1 MASGR
6 HATRQWIG
14 TRTHS
19 TSLGFDAR
27 NADNWR
33 PLNPSGCAMFVP
45 GQRWISTAEPE
56 LGLGTVLRVE
66 GRGVQVLFAK
76 AGVLRPYAAD
86 SAPLVRAEFRAG
98 QRVAG
103 KGIAFLVERVEI
115 KEELL
120 IYRGEGRELHE
131 GQLDD
136 EQSVS
141 QADDRLIGGRTDP
154 VSQFELRL
162 EGLRRRAEARRSP
175 MWGLGAARVGLVPHQ
190 LRVAGIAAARRP
202 PRVLLADEVGLGKTI
217 EAGMIVARQLAT
229 GRAARVLLLLPDT
242 LVYQWFVELLRRF
255 NLSFAIYD
263 EERCEALD
271 LPLDGATAP
280 ANPFED
286 EQLVIADFAF
296 LEANP
301 KRAQQLLDA
310 PWDLLVVDEAHHLA
324 WTPAAASPRY
334 TLVEQLAAKTPGVI
348 LLTATPE
355 QLGRSG
361 HFARLRLLDPQRYH
375 DLDADLAEAEG
386 FQSLSRIADKLL
398 DGEALDAA
406 QLATLRNAFAGDA
419 ALEARLAD
427 TTRPEHAREILAA
440 LIDRHGTGRAMFR
453 NRRAGIGGFPQR
465 LPQWQVLD
473 AAGLDE
479 AMRQALLAEFHADIQ
494 QPPPVLELDYANDPR
509 LNALVELLDAHPQ
522 DKFLLICRS
531 QAKVLA
537 LEEALRTRSGAGIA
551 RFHEGLGIVQRDR
564 NAAYFAQPDGAR
576 LLLCSEIGSEGRN
589 FQFAHRLVLWDLPL
603 DPDLLE
609 QRIGR
614 LDRIGQAHDISIHIL
629 AVADSAQHVLARWYD
644 EGVDA
649 FRQSPAD
656 GRELLRRYGDTLAQ
670 LADQHARGDDGRDQE
685 LDALLVE
692 TRAAH
697 EQMAEL
703 IHEGRDHLLELAAS
717 RDPHA
722 EELAQAFRR
731 EDEDPSRDAFV
742 QRLLEAY
749 GIHAEELGGKVLLL
763 DPQYL
768 STDALPGFAEGPQSA
783 TFSRAVALAREE
795 LPLLRLDHPMIA
807 GALDLALSGEQGNAA
822 FMVDDALPPRSA
834 LLQAVFVL
842 ECVAD
847 RRLDAERFLPA
858 LPITVT
864 VDTRL
869 AERADFEPS
878 EAALRKAA
886 DRNIE
891 VPRYR
896 KFLAKLVPPMLEKAE
911 LATGA
916 RAQAMIAAAMAEAG
930 AALDAELSRLEALR
944 AVNPSI
950 SAAEIATLAAERD
963 ALLTALPQSRLR
975 LDAVRFVVSADF
987 LALR

>member
-1 MASGR
+1 
-6 HATRQWIG
+6 
-14 TRTHS
+14 
-19 TSLGFDAR
+19 
-27 NADNWR
+27 
-33 PLNPSGCAMFVP
+33 MFVP

-76 AGVLRPYAAD
+76 AGVLRPYAID
-86 SAPLVRAEFRAG
+86 SAPLVRAEFRPG

-115 KEELL
+115 REDLL
-120 IYRGEGRELHE
+120 IYRGEGRELEE

-154 VSQFELRL
+154 VSHFELRL
-162 EGLRRRAEARRSP
+162 EGLRRRAGARRSP
-175 MWGLGAARVGLVPHQ
+175 AWGLGAARIGLVPHQ
-190 LRVAGIAAARRP
+190 LRVAGIASTRRP

-217 EAGMIVARQLAT
+217 EAGMIIARQLAT
-229 GRAARVLLLLPDT
+229 GRAGRVLVLLPDT

-263 EERCEALD
+263 EERCEALEVSG
-271 LPLDGATAP
+271 DGS
-280 ANPFED
+280 NPFED
-286 EQLVIADFAF
+286 EQLVIADFSF
-296 LEANP
+296 LEQSP
-301 KRAQQLLDA
+301 KRAKQLLAA

-324 WTPAAASPRY
+324 WSPEAASPRY
-334 TLVEQLAAKTPGVI
+334 TLVEQLAAATPGVI

-375 DLDADLAEAEG
+375 DLDIYLSEADK
-386 FQSLSRIADKLL
+386 FHNLSKIADRLL
-398 DGEALDAA
+398 DSEPLDEP
-406 QLATLRNAFAGDA
+406 QRATLHEAFTGDTS
-419 ALEARLAD
+419 LQARLAD
-427 TTRPEHAREILAA
+427 STKPEHAREIIAA

-453 NRRAGIGGFPQR
+453 NRRAAIGGFPQR
-465 LPQWQVLD
+465 APIWHVLD
-473 AAGLDE
+473 ADVLSEDG
-479 AMRQALLAEFHADIQ
+479 RQTLLAEFHADIQ
-494 QPPPVLELDYANDPR
+494 QPPPAIEIDYSNDPR
-509 LNALVELLDAHPQ
+509 IDTLVTLLEAHPQ

-537 LEEALRTRSGAGIA
+537 LEEALRTRSGVGVA

-614 LDRIGQAHDISIHIL
+614 LDRIGQKHDISIHVL
-629 AVADSAQHVLARWYD
+629 TVADSAQHVLARWYD
-644 EGVDA
+644 QGVDA
-649 FRQSPAD
+649 FRTSPAD
-656 GRELLRRYGDTLAQ
+656 GRELLRRFGDSLAR
-670 LADQHARGDDGRDQE
+670 LASEHARGDDNRDQE
-685 LDALLVE
+685 LDVLLAE

-697 EQMAEL
+697 EEMAAL
-703 IHEGRDHLLELAAS
+703 IRDGRDHLLELAAS
-717 RDPHA
+717 RDMHA
-722 EELAQAFRR
+722 DELQQAFTR
-731 EDEDPSRDAFV
+731 EDHDPSRDAFI
-742 QRLLEAY
+742 QGLLERY

-768 STDALPGFAEGPQSA
+768 STDALPGFAEGPQA
-783 TFSRAVALAREE
+783 VTFAREVALAREE
-795 LPLLRLDHPMIA
+795 LPLLRLDHPMVQ
-807 GALDLALSGEQGNAA
+807 GALDLTLSSEQGNAA
-822 FMVDDALPPRSA
+822 FLVDDALPPRSA
-834 LLQAVFVL
+834 LLQAVFLL

-847 RRLDAERFLPA
+847 RKLDVERFLPM
-858 LPITVT
+858 LPIVVT
-864 VDTRL
+864 IDTRL
-869 AERADFEPS
+869 AERADFRPS
-878 EAALRKAA
+878 DIALRKAA

-896 KFLAKLVPPMLEKAE
+896 KFLTKLVPPMLEKAE
-911 LATGA
+911 SLAGE
-916 RAQAMIAAAMAEAG
+916 RAQTSIVDAVAQATE
-930 AALDAELSRLEALR
+930 ALDAELSRLLALR
-944 AVNPSI
+944 AVNPAI
-950 SAAEIATLAAERD
+950 SDAEIAAVTNERT
-963 ALLTALPQSRLR
+963 ALLKALPESRLR
-975 LDAVRFVVSADF
+975 LDAVRFVVSPDF

>member
-1 MASGR
+1 
-6 HATRQWIG
+6 
-14 TRTHS
+14 
-19 TSLGFDAR
+19 
-27 NADNWR
+27 
-33 PLNPSGCAMFVP
+33 MFVP

-76 AGVLRPYAAD
+76 AGVLRPYAMD

-103 KGIAFLVERVEI
+103 KGLAFLVERVEI
-115 KEELL
+115 KDDLL
-120 IYRGEGRELHE
+120 VYRGEGRELHE

-154 VSQFELRL
+154 VAQFELRL
-162 EGLRRRAEARRSP
+162 DGLRRFANARRSAA
-175 MWGLGAARVGLVPHQ
+175 WGLGAARIGLVPHQ

-217 EAGMIVARQLAT
+217 EAGMIIARQLAT
-229 GRAARVLLLLPDT
+229 GRASRVLLLVPDT

-263 EERCEALD
+263 EERCEALEQPAETD
-271 LPLDGATAP
+271 AGEA

-286 EQLVIADFAF
+286 EQLVIADFGF
-296 LEANP
+296 LERNP
-301 KRAQQLLDA
+301 KRTQQLLDA
-310 PWDLLVVDEAHHLA
+310 TWDVLVVDEAHHLA
-324 WTPAAASPRY
+324 WTPEAASPRY
-334 TLVEQLAAKTPGVI
+334 TLVEQLAVQTPGVV

-361 HFARLRLLDPQRYH
+361 HFARLRLLDPQRYQ
-375 DLDADLAEAEG
+375 DLDVYLAEAEQ
-386 FQSLSRIADKLL
+386 FQALSKIADRLL
-398 DGEALDAA
+398 DGTRPDETQLALLRQAFADDPLLQA
-406 QLATLRNAFAGDA
+406 QLEDIA
-419 ALEARLAD
+419 
-427 TTRPEHAREILAA
+427 RPEHARAILAA
-440 LIDRHGTGRAMFR
+440 LIDRHGTGRTMFR
-453 NRRAGIGGFPQR
+453 NHRAGIGGFPKR
-465 LPQWQVLD
+465 VPRWHLID
-473 AAGLDE
+473 ADRLDE
-479 AMRQALLAEFHADIQ
+479 NARQSLLAEFHADIQ
-494 QPPPVLELDYANDPR
+494 QPAPALALDYASDPR
-509 LNALVELLDAHPQ
+509 LDALVALLDEHPR

-537 LEEALRTRSGAGIA
+537 LEEALRTKSGVGIA

-564 NAAYFAQPDGAR
+564 NAAYFAQPEGAR

-614 LDRIGQAHDISIHIL
+614 LDRIGQKHDIDIHIL

-649 FRQSPAD
+649 FHVSPAD
-656 GRELLRRYGDTLAQ
+656 GRELLRRYGEPLAR
-670 LADQHARGDDGRDQE
+670 LADEHARGEDNRDQE
-685 LDALLVE
+685 LEALLAE
-692 TRAAH
+692 TRASH
-697 EQMAEL
+697 EQMAAL
-703 IHEGRDHLLELAAS
+703 IRAGRDHLLELAAT

-722 EELAQAFRR
+722 DSLSQAFRH
-731 EDEDPSRDAFV
+731 EDDDPSRDAFV
-742 QRLLEAY
+742 QRLLENF
-749 GIHAEELGGKVLLL
+749 GIHAEELGAQVLLL

-768 STDALPGFAEGPQSA
+768 STDALPGFAEGPLSV
-783 TFSRAVALAREE
+783 TFSREVALAREE
-795 LPLLRLDHPMIA
+795 LPLLRLDHPLVL
-807 GALDLALSGEQGNAA
+807 GALELALSGEQGNAA
-822 FMVDDALPPRSA
+822 FMVDDALPARTA
-834 LLQAVFVL
+834 LLQAVYLL

-847 RRLDAERFLPA
+847 RKLDAERFLPT
-858 LPITVT
+858 LPIAVT
-864 VDTRL
+864 VDTKL
-869 AERADFEPS
+869 AERADFQPS
-878 EAALRKAA
+878 DIALRKAA

-891 VPRYR
+891 VARYR
-896 KFLAKLVPPMLEKAE
+896 KFLAKLVPPMLARTEAIASE
-911 LATGA
+911 
-916 RAQAMIAAAMAEAG
+916 RAQAGIDAAMAQVTDT
-930 AALDAELSRLEALR
+930 LDAELARLLALR

-950 SAAEIATLAAERD
+950 SETEIAATTEERS
-963 ALLTALPQSRLR
+963 ALLAALPQSRLR
-975 LDAVRFVVSADF
+975 LDAVRFVVSGDF

>member
-1 MASGR
+1 
-6 HATRQWIG
+6 
-14 TRTHS
+14 
-19 TSLGFDAR
+19 
-27 NADNWR
+27 
-33 PLNPSGCAMFVP
+33 MFVP

-76 AGVLRPYAAD
+76 AGVLRPYAVD

-103 KGIAFLVERVEI
+103 KGIAFLVEQVEI
-115 KEELL
+115 REDLL

-141 QADDRLIGGRTDP
+141 QADDRLIGGRTDS
-154 VSQFELRL
+154 VAQFELRV

-175 MWGLGAARVGLVPHQ
+175 AWGLGAARVGLVPHQ
-190 LRVAGIAAARRP
+190 LRVASIASARRP

-229 GRAARVLLLLPDT
+229 GRASRVLLLLPDT

-263 EERCEALD
+263 EERCEALSLSD
-271 LPLDGATAP
+271 EGEASG
-280 ANPFED
+280 NPFED

-324 WTPAAASPRY
+324 WTPEAASPRY
-334 TLVEQLAAKTPGVI
+334 TLAERLAAKTPGVI

-375 DLDADLAEAEG
+375 DLDAYLAEAER
-386 FQSLSRIADKLL
+386 FQPLSQVADKLL
-398 DGEALDAA
+398 DGEALSDAE
-406 QLATLRNAFAGDA
+406 LAMLRNAFVGDA

-465 LPQWQVLD
+465 VPQWQVLD
-473 AAGLDE
+473 AADVDE
-479 AMRQALLAEFHADIQ
+479 AMRQSLLAEFHADIQ
-494 QPPPVLELDYANDPR
+494 QPSPVLEHDYANDPR
-509 LNALVELLDAHPQ
+509 LEALVELLDAHPQ

-614 LDRIGQAHDISIHIL
+614 LDRIGQTHDISIHIL

-649 FRQSPAD
+649 FRLSPAD
-656 GRELLRRYGDTLAQ
+656 GRELLRRYGDTLAR

-685 LDALLVE
+685 LDVLLAE

-703 IHEGRDHLLELAAS
+703 IREGRDHLLELAAS

-722 EELAQAFRR
+722 EELGQAFRR

-768 STDALPGFAEGPQSA
+768 STDALPGFAEGPLSA

-822 FMVDDALPPRSA
+822 FMVDDMLPPRSA
-834 LLQAVFVL
+834 LLQSVFVL

-864 VDTRL
+864 IDTKL
-869 AERADFEPS
+869 VEREDFQPS
-878 EAALRKAA
+878 DTALRKAA

-911 LATGA
+911 QTARS
-916 RAQAMIAAAMAEAG
+916 RAQAMIDDAVAEAG
-930 AALDAELSRLEALR
+930 ATLDAELSRLQALR
-944 AVNPSI
+944 TVNPSI
-950 SAAEIATLAAERD
+950 SAAEIATVAAERD
-963 ALLTALPQSRLR
+963 ALLAALPQSRLR

>member
-1 MASGR
+1 
-6 HATRQWIG
+6 
-14 TRTHS
+14 
-19 TSLGFDAR
+19 
-27 NADNWR
+27 
-33 PLNPSGCAMFVP
+33 MFVP

-115 KEELL
+115 KEDLL

-229 GRAARVLLLLPDT
+229 GRASRVLLLLPDT

-271 LPLDGATAP
+271 LPLDGAAAP

-324 WTPAAASPRY
+324 WTPEAASPRY
-334 TLVEQLAAKTPGVI
+334 TLVEQLAAKTPGVV

-361 HFARLRLLDPQRYH
+361 HFARLRLLDPQRYRE
-375 DLDADLAEAEG
+375 LDAYLAEADA

-453 NRRAGIGGFPQR
+453 NRRAGIGGFPKR
-465 LPQWQVLD
+465 IPQWQVLD

-479 AMRQALLAEFHADIQ
+479 ATRQSLLAEFHADIQ
-494 QPPPVLELDYANDPR
+494 QPPPVLEFDYANDPR
-509 LNALVELLDAHPQ
+509 LHALVELLDAHPQ

-537 LEEALRTRSGAGIA
+537 LEEALRTRTGAGIA

-589 FQFAHRLVLWDLPL
+589 FQFAHRLLLWDLPL

-614 LDRIGQAHDISIHIL
+614 LDRIGQAHDIDIHIL

-656 GRELLRRYGDTLAQ
+656 GRELLRRFGDTLAQ

-685 LDALLVE
+685 LDALLAE

-703 IHEGRDHLLELAAS
+703 IREGRDHLLELAAS

-731 EDEDPSRDAFV
+731 EDEDPARDAFV

-749 GIHAEELGGKVLLL
+749 GVHAEELGGKVLLL

-783 TFSRAVALAREE
+783 TFSRTVALAREE

-869 AERADFEPS
+869 AERADFQPS

-911 LATGA
+911 LAARA
-916 RAQAMIAAAMAEAG
+916 RAQAMIATAMTEAG
-930 AALDAELSRLEALR
+930 AALDAELSRLQALR

-950 SAAEIATLAAERD
+950 SATEIATVTAERD
-963 ALLTALPQSRLR
+963 ALLAALPKSRLR

>member
-1 MASGR
+1 
-6 HATRQWIG
+6 
-14 TRTHS
+14 
-19 TSLGFDAR
+19 
-27 NADNWR
+27 
-33 PLNPSGCAMFVP
+33 MFVP

-76 AGVLRPYAAD
+76 AGVLRPYAID
-86 SAPLVRAEFRAG
+86 SAPLVRAEFRPG

-103 KGIAFLVERVEI
+103 KGIAFLVERVEVR
-115 KEELL
+115 EDLL
-120 IYRGEGRELHE
+120 VYRGEGRELEE

-154 VSQFELRL
+154 AAHFELRL
-162 EGLRRRAEARRSP
+162 DGLRRRADARRSP
-175 MWGLGAARVGLVPHQ
+175 VWGLGASRIGLVPHQ
-190 LRVAGIAAARRP
+190 LRVAGIASARRP

-217 EAGMIVARQLAT
+217 EAGMIIARQLAT
-229 GRAARVLLLLPDT
+229 GRAERVLLLLPDT

-263 EERCEALD
+263 EERCEALEQSG
-271 LPLDGATAP
+271 DGR
-280 ANPFED
+280 NPFED
-286 EQLVIADFAF
+286 EQLVIADFSF
-296 LEANP
+296 LEQSP
-301 KRAQQLLDA
+301 KRASQLLDA
-310 PWDLLVVDEAHHLA
+310 RWDLLVVDEAHHLA
-324 WTPAAASPRY
+324 WTPEAASPRY
-334 TLVEQLAAKTPGVI
+334 TLVEQLAAATPGVT

-375 DLDADLAEAEG
+375 DLDVYLSESDAFHNLSKIADRLLEG
-386 FQSLSRIADKLL
+386 QSLDDTQRA
-398 DGEALDAA
+398 ALKD
-406 QLATLRNAFAGDA
+406 AFAGDNE
-419 ALEARLAD
+419 LQARLAD
-427 TTRPEHAREILAA
+427 TTKPENAREILAA

-453 NRRAGIGGFPQR
+453 NRRASIGGFPKR
-465 LPQWQVLD
+465 IPQWHVLD
-473 AAGLDE
+473 ADVLSDAQ
-479 AMRQALLAEFHADIQ
+479 RQALLAEFHADIQ
-494 QPPPVLELDYANDPR
+494 QPAPAIEIDYAADPR
-509 LNALVELLDAHPQ
+509 LDALVSLLEAHPQ

-537 LEEALRTRSGAGIA
+537 LEEALRTRSGVGLA

-614 LDRIGQAHDISIHIL
+614 LDRIGQKHDISIHIL

-644 EGVDA
+644 EGIDA
-649 FRQSPAD
+649 FRSSPSD
-656 GRELLRRYGDTLAQ
+656 GRELLRRFGEALAR
-670 LADQHARGDDGRDQE
+670 LADEHARGDDNRDQE
-685 LDALLVE
+685 LDVLLAE
-692 TRAAH
+692 TRGAH
-697 EQMAEL
+697 EEMAAL
-703 IHEGRDHLLELAAS
+703 IRDGRDHLLELAAS
-717 RDPHA
+717 RDLHA
-722 EELAQAFRR
+722 DELQQAFAR
-731 EDEDPSRDAFV
+731 EDHDPGRDAFV
-742 QRLLEAY
+742 QALLERF
-749 GIHAEELGGKVLLL
+749 GIHAEELGGQVILL

-768 STDALPGFAEGPQSA
+768 STDALPGFAEGPQAA
-783 TFSRAVALAREE
+783 TFSREVALAREE
-795 LPLLRLDHPMIA
+795 LPLLRLDHPLVQ
-807 GALDLALSGEQGNAA
+807 GALDLTLSNEQGNAA
-822 FMVDDALPPRSA
+822 FLVDDALPPRSA
-834 LLQAVFVL
+834 LLQAVFLL

-858 LPITVT
+858 QPIVVT

-869 AERADFEPS
+869 AERADFRPS
-878 EAALRKAA
+878 DIALRKAA

-891 VPRYR
+891 VARYR

-911 LATGA
+911 TLAA
-916 RAQAMIAAAMAEAG
+916 ERSQANMADAIAQATE
-930 AALDAELSRLEALR
+930 ALDAELSRLIALR
-944 AVNPSI
+944 AVNPAI
-950 SAAEIATLAAERD
+950 SEAEIATLADERT
-963 ALLTALPQSRLR
+963 ALLKALPESRLR
-975 LDAVRFVVSADF
+975 LDAVRFVVSPDF

>member
-1 MASGR
+1 
-6 HATRQWIG
+6 
-14 TRTHS
+14 
-19 TSLGFDAR
+19 
-27 NADNWR
+27 
-33 PLNPSGCAMFVP
+33 MFVP

-76 AGVLRPYAAD
+76 AGVLRPYAVD

-103 KGIAFLVERVEI
+103 KGIAFLVEQVEI
-115 KEELL
+115 REELL

-154 VSQFELRL
+154 VAQFELRV
-162 EGLRRRAEARRSP
+162 EGLRRRADARRSP
-175 MWGLGAARVGLVPHQ
+175 AWGLGAARIGLVPHQ

-263 EERCEALD
+263 EERCEALTQVD
-271 LPLDGATAP
+271 EGESAS
-280 ANPFED
+280 NPFED
-286 EQLVIADFAF
+286 EQLVIADFGF

-310 PWDLLVVDEAHHLA
+310 SWDLLVVDEAHHLA
-324 WTPAAASPRY
+324 WTPEAASPRY
-334 TLVEQLAAKTPGVI
+334 ALVEQLAAKTPGVI

-375 DLDADLAEAEG
+375 DLDAYLAEAER
-386 FQSLSRIADKLL
+386 FQPLSQVADKLL
-398 DGEALDAA
+398 DGEALDEAERA
-406 QLATLRNAFAGDA
+406 MLRTAFAGDA
-419 ALEARLAD
+419 ALEARLAE

-465 LPQWQVLD
+465 VPQWHLLE
-473 AAGLDE
+473 AAGLDD
-479 AMRQALLAEFHADIQ
+479 ATRQALLAEFHADIQ
-494 QPPPVLELDYANDPR
+494 QPPPMLEHDYANDPR
-509 LNALVELLDAHPQ
+509 LAALVALLDAHPQ

-537 LEEALRTRSGAGIA
+537 LEEALRTRTGAGIA

-614 LDRIGQAHDISIHIL
+614 LDRIGQSHDISIHVL

-649 FRQSPAD
+649 FRHSPAD
-656 GRELLRRYGDTLAQ
+656 GRELLRRYGDTLAR
-670 LADQHARGDDGRDQE
+670 LANQHARGDDGRDQE
-685 LDALLVE
+685 LDVLLAE

-703 IHEGRDHLLELAAS
+703 IRAGRDHLLELAAS

-722 EELAQAFRR
+722 DELERAFRR
-731 EDEDPSRDAFV
+731 EDDDPARDAFV
-742 QRLLEAY
+742 QRLLEGY

-783 TFSRAVALAREE
+783 TFSRAVALARED
-795 LPLLRLDHPMIA
+795 LPLLRLDHPMVA

-834 LLQAVFVL
+834 LLQTVFVL

-847 RRLDAERFLPA
+847 RKLDAERFLPA

-864 VDTRL
+864 IDTRL
-869 AERADFEPS
+869 AERADFQPS
-878 EAALRKAA
+878 EVALRKAA

-911 LATGA
+911 AA
-916 RAQAMIAAAMAEAG
+916 ARDRAQSTIDDATAEAAG
-930 AALDAELSRLEALR
+930 ALDAELARLQALR

-950 SAAEIATLAAERD
+950 STAEIATLAAERA
-963 ALLTALPQSRLR
+963 ALLAALPQSRLR

>member
-1 MASGR
+1 
-6 HATRQWIG
+6 
-14 TRTHS
+14 
-19 TSLGFDAR
+19 
-27 NADNWR
+27 
-33 PLNPSGCAMFVP
+33 MFVP

-76 AGVLRPYAAD
+76 AGVLRPYAID

-103 KGIAFLVERVEI
+103 KGVAFLVERVEV
-115 KEELL
+115 KDDLL

-141 QADDRLIGGRTDP
+141 QADERLTGGRTDP
-154 VSQFELRL
+154 VSHFELRL
-162 EGLRRRAEARRSP
+162 EGLQRRADARRSP
-175 MWGLGAARVGLVPHQ
+175 TWGLGAARIGLVPHQ
-190 LRVAGIAAARRP
+190 LRVAGAAAARRP

-217 EAGMIVARQLAT
+217 EAGMIIARQLAA
-229 GRAARVLLLLPDT
+229 GRASRVLVLLPDT

-263 EERCEALD
+263 EERCEALEQSGD
-271 LPLDGATAP
+271 DS
-280 ANPFED
+280 NPFED
-286 EQLVIADFAF
+286 EQMVIADFGF
-296 LEANP
+296 LQASA

-310 PWDLLVVDEAHHLA
+310 PWDLLVVDEAHHLE
-324 WTPAAASPRY
+324 WTPEAASPRY

-375 DLDADLAEAEG
+375 DLDTYLAEADR
-386 FQSLSRIADKLL
+386 FQPLSRIADRLL
-398 DGEALDAA
+398 DGEALDAEQRSHLHA
-406 QLATLRNAFAGDA
+406 LFAGDD
-419 ALEARLAD
+419 ALLACLAD
-427 TTRPEHAREILAA
+427 TTKAAHARTILDA

-465 LPQWQVLD
+465 QPTWHVTEPDEVSDD
-473 AAGLDE
+473 A
-479 AMRQALLAEFHADIQ
+479 RQSLLAEFHADIQ
-494 QPPPVLELDYANDPR
+494 QPAPVLELDYADDPR
-509 LNALVELLDAHPQ
+509 LETLVALLDEHPQ

-537 LEEALRTRSGAGIA
+537 LEEALRTRTGAGIA
-551 RFHEGLGIVQRDR
+551 RFHEGLGIMQRDR
-564 NAAYFAQPDGAR
+564 NAAFFAQPDGAR

-614 LDRIGQAHDISIHIL
+614 LDRIGQSHDIAIHIL

-649 FRQSPAD
+649 FRASPAD
-656 GRELLRRYGDTLAQ
+656 GRELLRRFGGTLTQ
-670 LADQHARGDDGRDQE
+670 LAEEHARGPGSRDQE
-685 LDALLVE
+685 LEALLAE

-697 EQMAEL
+697 EQLAEL
-703 IHEGRDHLLELAAS
+703 IRAGRDHLLELAAN
-717 RDPHA
+717 RDLHA
-722 EELAQAFRR
+722 EELGQAFRR
-731 EDEDPSRDAFV
+731 EDIDPARDAFV
-742 QRLLEAY
+742 QRLLEAF
-749 GIHAEELGGKVLLL
+749 GIHAEELGGQILLL

-783 TFSRAVALAREE
+783 TFARDVALAREE
-795 LPLLRLDHPMIA
+795 LPLLRLDHPLVA

-822 FMVDDALPPRSA
+822 FMVDDALPPRTA
-834 LLQAVFVL
+834 LLQAVYLL
-842 ECVAD
+842 ECVAH
-847 RRLDAERFLPA
+847 RQLDAERFLPTQ
-858 LPITVT
+858 PITVT

-869 AERADFEPS
+869 AERADFRPS
-878 EAALRKAA
+878 DIALRKAA

-891 VPRYR
+891 VARYR
-896 KFLAKLVPPMLEKAE
+896 KFLTKLVPPMLERSEAIATLRSQSVIDE
-911 LATGA
+911 ATVLATE
-916 RAQAMIAAAMAEAG
+916 M
-930 AALDAELSRLEALR
+930 LDAELSRLRALH

-950 SAAEIATLAAERD
+950 SEAEITAVADERT
-963 ALLTALPQSRLR
+963 ALLDALPQSRLR

>member
-1 MASGR
+1 
-6 HATRQWIG
+6 
-14 TRTHS
+14 
-19 TSLGFDAR
+19 
-27 NADNWR
+27 
-33 PLNPSGCAMFVP
+33 MFVP

-76 AGVLRPYAAD
+76 AGVLRPYAID

-103 KGIAFLVERVEI
+103 KGVAFLVERVEVRDD
-115 KEELL
+115 LL
-120 IYRGEGRELHE
+120 VYRGEGRELHE

-154 VSQFELRL
+154 VANFELRM
-162 EGLRRRAEARRSP
+162 EGLQRRAEARRSP
-175 MWGLGAARVGLVPHQ
+175 SWGLSAARIGLVPHQ

-217 EAGMIVARQLAT
+217 EAGMIVARQLAA
-229 GRAARVLLLLPDT
+229 GRASRVLVLLPDT

-263 EERCEALD
+263 EERCEALEQSGD
-271 LPLDGATAP
+271 AG
-280 ANPFED
+280 NPFED
-286 EQLVIADFAF
+286 EQLVIADFGF
-296 LEANP
+296 LEASP

-310 PWDLLVVDEAHHLA
+310 PWDLLVVDEAHHLE
-324 WTPAAASPRY
+324 WTPEAASPRY
-334 TLVEQLAAKTPGVI
+334 ALVERLAAKTPGVV

-375 DLDADLAEAEG
+375 DLDAYLAESDR
-386 FQSLSRIADKLL
+386 FQPLSRIADRLL
-398 DGEALDAA
+398 DGEPLDAD
-406 QLATLRNAFAGDA
+406 QLAHLQSLFAGDEALLASLAEA
-419 ALEARLAD
+419 AKP
-427 TTRPEHAREILAA
+427 THARAILDA

-465 LPQWQVLD
+465 VPVWHVLD
-473 AAGLDE
+473 GAALGEDG
-479 AMRQALLAEFHADIQ
+479 RQALLAEFRADIQ
-494 QPPPVLELDYANDPR
+494 HPVPALELDYAGDPR
-509 LNALVELLDAHPQ
+509 LDALVALLDEHPQ

-537 LEEALRTRSGAGIA
+537 LEEALRTRTGAGIA
-551 RFHEGLGIVQRDR
+551 RFHEGLGLMQRDR
-564 NAAYFAQPDGAR
+564 NAAFFAQPDGAR

-614 LDRIGQAHDISIHIL
+614 LDRIGQKHDIAIHVL

-649 FRQSPAD
+649 FRTSPAD
-656 GRELLRRYGDTLAQ
+656 GRELLRRFGETLAQ
-670 LADQHARGDDGRDQE
+670 LAEEHARGTDSRDQE
-685 LDALLVE
+685 LDALLAE

-703 IHEGRDHLLELAAS
+703 VHAGRDHLLELAAS
-717 RDPHA
+717 RDLHA
-722 EELAQAFRR
+722 EALGQAFRR
-731 EDEDPSRDAFV
+731 EDDDPARDAFV
-742 QRLLEAY
+742 QRLLEGF
-749 GIHAEELGGKVLLL
+749 GIHAEELGGQVLLL

-783 TFSRAVALAREE
+783 TFSRDVALARED
-795 LPLLRLDHPMIA
+795 LPLLRLDHPLVA
-807 GALDLALSGEQGNAA
+807 GALDLALSGEHGNAA
-822 FMVDDALPPRSA
+822 FMVDDVLPPRSA
-834 LLQAVFVL
+834 LLQAVYLL

-847 RRLDAERFLPA
+847 RALDAERFLPTQ
-858 LPITVT
+858 PIVVT

-869 AERADFEPS
+869 AERADFRPS

-896 KFLAKLVPPMLEKAE
+896 KFLAKLVPPMLERAE
-911 LATGA
+911 AVAALRAQSAIGEATVLAT
-916 RAQAMIAAAMAEAG
+916 ET
-930 AALDAELSRLEALR
+930 LDAELSRLRALH

-950 SAAEIATLAAERD
+950 SETEIIAVADERA
-963 ALLTALPQSRLR
+963 ALLAALPQSRLR

>member
-1 MASGR
+1 
-6 HATRQWIG
+6 
-14 TRTHS
+14 
-19 TSLGFDAR
+19 
-27 NADNWR
+27 
-33 PLNPSGCAMFVP
+33 MFVP

-76 AGVLRPYAAD
+76 AGVLRPYAVD

-115 KEELL
+115 RDELL
-120 IYRGEGRELHE
+120 VYRGEGRELEE

-154 VSQFELRL
+154 IAQFELRL
-162 EGLRRRAEARRSP
+162 EGIRRRADARRSP
-175 MWGLGAARVGLVPHQ
+175 AWGLGAARIGLVPHQ

-217 EAGMIVARQLAT
+217 EAGMIIARQLAT
-229 GRAARVLLLLPDT
+229 GRASRVLLLLPDT

-263 EERCEALD
+263 EERCEALAHAD
-271 LPLDGATAP
+271 EDRPDRDG
-280 ANPFED
+280 NPFED
-286 EQLVIADFAF
+286 EQLVIADFGF
-296 LEANP
+296 LENSP
-301 KRAQQLLDA
+301 KYAAQLLAA

-324 WTPAAASPRY
+324 WSPESVSPRY
-334 TLVEQLAAKTPGVI
+334 TMVERLAAAIPGVI

-375 DLDADLAEAEG
+375 DLDGYLAEADAY
-386 FQSLSRIADKLL
+386 QALSGVADRLL
-398 DGEALDAA
+398 DGSPLDEAQQRLLGDAF
-406 QLATLRNAFAGDA
+406 RGDA
-419 ALEARLAD
+419 ALTALLAD
-427 TTRPEHAREILAA
+427 ATRPAHARELLAA

-453 NRRAGIGGFPQR
+453 NNRAGVGGFPQR
-465 LPQWQVLD
+465 LPEWHLIE
-473 AAGLDE
+473 AGALQE
-479 AMRQALLAEFHADIQ
+479 SARQSLLAEFHADIQ
-494 QPPPVLELDYANDPR
+494 QPPALIEVDYAADPR
-509 LNALVELLDAHPQ
+509 VDLLIALLEQHPR

-537 LEEALRTRSGAGIA
+537 LEEALRTRSGVGLA

-564 NAAYFAQPDGAR
+564 NAAFFAQPDGAR

-589 FQFAHRLVLWDLPL
+589 FQFAHRLILWDLPL

-614 LDRIGQAHDISIHIL
+614 LDRIGQKHDIRIHL
-629 AVADSAQHVLARWYD
+629 LLVADSAQHVLARWYD

-649 FRQSPAD
+649 FRKSPAD
-656 GRELLRRYGDTLAQ
+656 GRELLRRYGEPLAR
-670 LADQHARGDDGRDQE
+670 LADEHARGADSRDQE
-685 LDALLVE
+685 LDALLVD
-692 TRAAH
+692 TRASHA
-697 EQMAEL
+697 QMAEL
-703 IHEGRDHLLELAAS
+703 IRAGRDHLLELAAS
-717 RDPHA
+717 RDLHA
-722 EELAQAFRR
+722 DELQQAFSR
-731 EDEDPSRDAFV
+731 EDHDPGRDAFV
-742 QRLLEAY
+742 QRLLEGF
-749 GIHAEELGGKVLLL
+749 GIHAEELGGQVLLL

-783 TFSRAVALAREE
+783 TFAREVALARED
-795 LPLLRLDHPMIA
+795 LPLLRLDHPLVS

-822 FMVDDALPPRSA
+822 FMVDDALPPRTA
-834 LLQAVFVL
+834 LLQTVFVL

-847 RRLDAERFLPA
+847 RRLDAERFLPT
-858 LPITVT
+858 LPIVLT

-869 AERADFEPS
+869 AERADFAPS
-878 EAALRKAA
+878 EPALRKAG

-891 VPRYR
+891 VARYR
-896 KFLAKLVPPMLEKAE
+896 KFLAKLVPPMLARAE
-911 LATGA
+911 ALAAA
-916 RAQAMIAAAMAEAG
+916 RAQASIEAAVAEATT
-930 AALDAELSRLEALR
+930 ALDAELSRLLALR
-944 AVNPSI
+944 AVNPSV
-950 SAAEIATLAAERD
+950 SEAEIAAVGGERSALLAA
-963 ALLTALPQSRLR
+963 LPLSRLR

>member
-1 MASGR
+1 
-6 HATRQWIG
+6 
-14 TRTHS
+14 
-19 TSLGFDAR
+19 
-27 NADNWR
+27 
-33 PLNPSGCAMFVP
+33 MFVP

-76 AGVLRPYAAD
+76 AGVLRPYAVD

-103 KGIAFLVERVEI
+103 KGIAFLVEQVEI
-115 KEELL
+115 REDLL

-141 QADDRLIGGRTDP
+141 QADDRLIGGRTDS
-154 VSQFELRL
+154 VAQFELRV

-175 MWGLGAARVGLVPHQ
+175 AWGLGAARVGLVPHQ
-190 LRVAGIAAARRP
+190 LRVAGIASARRP

-229 GRAARVLLLLPDT
+229 GRASRVLLLLPDT

-263 EERCEALD
+263 EERCEALSLSD
-271 LPLDGATAP
+271 EGEASG
-280 ANPFED
+280 NPFED

-324 WTPAAASPRY
+324 WTPEAASPRY
-334 TLVEQLAAKTPGVI
+334 TLAERLAAKTPGVI

-375 DLDADLAEAEG
+375 DLDAYLAEAER
-386 FQSLSRIADKLL
+386 FQPLSQVADKLL
-398 DGEALDAA
+398 DGEALSDAE
-406 QLATLRNAFAGDA
+406 LAMLRNAFVGDA

-465 LPQWQVLD
+465 VPQWQVLD
-473 AAGLDE
+473 AADVDE
-479 AMRQALLAEFHADIQ
+479 AMRQSLLAEFHADIQ
-494 QPPPVLELDYANDPR
+494 QPSPVLEHDYANDPR
-509 LNALVELLDAHPQ
+509 LEALVELLDAHPQ

-614 LDRIGQAHDISIHIL
+614 LDRIGQTHDISIHIL

-649 FRQSPAD
+649 FRLSPAD
-656 GRELLRRYGDTLAQ
+656 GRELLRRYGDTLAR

-685 LDALLVE
+685 LDVLLAE

-703 IHEGRDHLLELAAS
+703 IREGRDHLLELAAS

-722 EELAQAFRR
+722 EELGQAFRR

-768 STDALPGFAEGPQSA
+768 STDALPGFVDGPRRA
-783 TFSRAVALAREE
+783 TFDRKLALAREE
-795 LPLLRLDHPMIA
+795 LDLLRMDHPLVMGAFDLLLA
-807 GALDLALSGEQGNAA
+807 GETGNAS
-822 FMVDDALPPRSA
+822 FLVDPALPARSV
-834 LLQAVFVL
+834 LLEAVYVL

-847 RRLDAERFLPA
+847 VRLDVQRFLPSTP
-858 LPITVT
+858 LEVC
-864 VDTRL
+864 VDSRL
-869 AERADFEPS
+869 ASREYAASPQALARARERTLDVS
-878 EAALRKAA
+878 
-886 DRNIE
+886 
-891 VPRYR
+891 RYR
-896 KFLAKLVPPMLEKAE
+896 RYLAQLVPPMLEKADA
-911 LATGA
+911 LAVEQA
-916 RAQAMIAAAMAEAG
+916 RTAI
-930 AALDAELSRLEALR
+930 
-944 AVNPSI
+944 N
-950 SAAEIATLAAERD
+950 ATLAQARIVLDARVQRLHALAGINASVPADEVERVESTRERVLA
-963 ALLTALPQSRLR
+963 ALAKARPR
-975 LDAVRFVVSADF
+975 LDAVRMAVSADF